1 MIIDAKVVM
10 KTIRK
15 RPPRAPSKGPTGA
28 MVLHTPYSKVLNT
41 EQRLETVQ

>member
-10 KTIRK
+10 KTKRK
-15 RPPRAPSKGPTGA
+15 RPPRAPSMGPTGA

-41 EQRLETVQ
+41 ELRVETI